1 MSTLKG
7 LSMGIGLS
15 IIAVVAFVAIAIVTG
30 YHEASHANQVKAYEV
45 VLGSDI
51 LLLYRLSDAGDG

>member
-15 IIAVVAFVAIAIVTG
+15 ILAVAAFMAIAIVTG
-30 YHEASHANQVKAYEV
+30 
-45 VLGSDI
+45 
-51 LLLYRLSDAGDG
+51 

>member
-15 IIAVVAFVAIAIVTG
+15 FIAAVAFMAIAI
-30 YHEASHANQVKAYEV
+30 
-45 VLGSDI
+45 I
-51 LLLYRLSDAGDG
+51 AG

>member
-15 IIAVVAFVAIAIVTG
+15 FIAVIAFMAIAI
-30 YHEASHANQVKAYEV
+30 
-45 VLGSDI
+45 I
-51 LLLYRLSDAGDG
+51 AG

>member
-15 IIAVVAFVAIAIVTG
+15 LIAVAAFMAIAIVTG
-30 YHEASHANQVKAYEV
+30 
-45 VLGSDI
+45 
-51 LLLYRLSDAGDG
+51 

>member
-15 IIAVVAFVAIAIVTG
+15 IIAVVAFVAIAIV
-30 YHEASHANQVKAYEV
+30 
-45 VLGSDI
+45 
-51 LLLYRLSDAGDG
+51 AG

>member
-15 IIAVVAFVAIAIVTG
+15 IIAVVAFMTVAIITG
-30 YHEASHANQVKAYEV
+30 
-45 VLGSDI
+45 
-51 LLLYRLSDAGDG
+51 

>member
-15 IIAVVAFVAIAIVTG
+15 FIAVVAFMAIAI
-30 YHEASHANQVKAYEV
+30 
-45 VLGSDI
+45 I
-51 LLLYRLSDAGDG
+51 AG

>member
-15 IIAVVAFVAIAIVTG
+15 IIAVIAFMAIAIIT
-30 YHEASHANQVKAYEV
+30 
-45 VLGSDI
+45 D
-51 LLLYRLSDAGDG
+51 

>member
-15 IIAVVAFVAIAIVTG
+15 ILAVAAFMAIAIITG
-30 YHEASHANQVKAYEV
+30 
-45 VLGSDI
+45 
-51 LLLYRLSDAGDG
+51 